1 MNNLNPKISI
11 VTISYNSGAEIEDTI
26 KSVISQSY
34 PNKEYLIIDGGSKD
48 NTMDIVNRYRDK
60 IDYIV
65 SERDNGRSDAFNK
78 GIKAATGDYIVMMNA
93 GDMLTPNALNDFEK
107 YYEPGYDVIKGN
119 TIRWNEET
127 GYKSVEIPVIKY
139 PAIPFNFYVCH
150 QSSYISKATYEKVGG
165 YLVDFKVAMDFEL
178 MLRMTK
184 DGCKFKR
191 IPADLAIFRMG
202 GISQMSKQR
211 RYDEMKKAMQL
222 NGRNRIETGIF
233 MTYVHLRT
241 FLRNILN
248 KIDPD
253 LKSRIVTHT
262 FKNQVNR

>member
-26 KSVISQSY
+26 KSVISQTYS
-34 PNKEYLIIDGGSKD
+34 NKEYLIIDGGSKD

-78 GIKAATGDYIVMMNA
+78 GVKAATGDYIVMMNA
-93 GDMLTPNALNDFEK
+93 GDMLTPNALNDFAK

-127 GYKSVEIPVIKY
+127 GYKSIETPVINY
-139 PAIPFNFYVCH
+139 PSIPFNFLVCH
-150 QSSYISKATYEKVGG
+150 QSTYISKVTYERVGG

-178 MLRMTK
+178 MLRIIK
-184 DGCKFKR
+184 AGCKFKR

-222 NGRNRIETGIF
+222 NGRNRIETNIF
-233 MTYVHLRT
+233 MAYVHLRT
-241 FLRNILN
+241 NVRNLLN
-248 KIDPD
+248 KINPD
-253 LKSRIVTHT
+253 LKNRIVTHT
-262 FKNQVNR
+262 VKD